1 MTWESFP
8 EALRGFFLLRSQGI
22 LSMST
27 VHADD
32 VHPPRSLRG
41 NGRGGFTMIELIVVI
56 GIIILA
62 AGMMTPQITDF
73 FKGRQLKQL
82 TSAFRS
88 AINSARLKAVNE
100 RTRVRLVFFRE
111 GIRVYDEREA
121 KFIDELF
128 NPEAS
133 VFAGEKAWYV
143 LGFYQDTPSV
153 SLQRFRDW
161 EAKFTS
167 KKRKPRSKKARR
179 TASIDAGPPPLTL
192 KQLAG
197 LPQII
202 FRRDGAVEF
211 NVGSDVS
218 SIFYKRKPPTGA
230 DLIIYVK
237 SNTSACYIDIQLT
250 GQNRSK
256 VVTLESEPR
265 PPLDPTA
272 SASKSGKKGKRKK
285 GKRSGT

>member
-1 MTWESFP
+1 
-8 EALRGFFLLRSQGI
+8 
-22 LSMST
+22 
-27 VHADD
+27 
-32 VHPPRSLRG
+32 
-41 NGRGGFTMIELIVVI
+41 MIELIVVI
-56 GIIILA
+56 GIIVLA

-73 FKGRQLKQL
+73 FKGRRLKQL
-82 TSAFRS
+82 TAVFRS
-88 AINSARLKAVNE
+88 TINSARLKAVNE

-111 GIRVYDEREA
+111 GIRVFDEREA

-133 VFAGEKAWYV
+133 AFAGDEAWFV
-143 LGFYQDTPSV
+143 LGFYRDTPSV
-153 SLQRFRDW
+153 NLQKFRDW
-161 EAKFTS
+161 ERKFVPR
-167 KKRKPRSKKARR
+167 KKKLPGSRRSS
-179 TASIDAGPPPLTL
+179 ASASAQTQIPPVTL
-192 KQLAG
+192 KQLEG

-237 SNTSACYIDIQLT
+237 GNTSACYIDLQLT

-256 VVTLESEPR
+256 VVVLEAAPQPPIDPKAAASSSE
-265 PPLDPTA
+265 
-272 SASKSGKKGKRKK
+272 KKKKKRRK
-285 GKRSGT
+285 GKRSR

>member
-1 MTWESFP
+1 MFTVHRADEEYGKKVAAPSSL
-8 EALRGFFLLRSQGI
+8 A
-22 LSMST
+22 ST
-27 VHADD
+27 VVGRDR
-32 VHPPRSLRG
+32 PRRRRSSRG
-41 NGRGGFTMIELIVVI
+41 DGRNGFTMIELIVVI
-56 GIIILA
+56 GIIVLA

-73 FKGRQLKQL
+73 FKGRRLKQL
-82 TSAFRS
+82 TAAFRS
-88 AINSARLKAVNE
+88 TINSARLKAVNE

-133 VFAGEKAWYV
+133 EFAGDKAWYV
-143 LGFYQDTPSV
+143 LGFYRDTPSV
-153 SLQRFRDW
+153 DLQRFRDW
-161 EAKFTS
+161 ERRFVPR
-167 KKRKPRSKKARR
+167 KKRLAGSRRSGGN
-179 TASIDAGPPPLTL
+179 ASAVAQIPQVTL

-218 SIFYKRKPPTGA
+218 SIFYKRTPPTGA

-237 SNTSACYIDIQLT
+237 GNTSACYIDLQLT

-256 VVTLESEPR
+256 VVVLEAEPQ
-265 PPLDPTA
+265 PPIDSNAAA
-272 SASKSGKKGKRKK
+272 SSSDKKKGKR
-285 GKRSGT
+285 

>member
-1 MTWESFP
+1 
-8 EALRGFFLLRSQGI
+8 
-22 LSMST
+22 
-27 VHADD
+27 
-32 VHPPRSLRG
+32 
-41 NGRGGFTMIELIVVI
+41 MIELIVVI
-56 GIIILA
+56 GIIVLA
-62 AGMMTPQITDF
+62 AGMMTPSITDF
-73 FKGRQLKQL
+73 FKGRQLKLL

-88 AINSARLKAVNE
+88 TINSARLKAVNE

-133 VFAGEKAWYV
+133 EFAGDKAWYV
-143 LGFYQDTPSV
+143 LGFYRDTPSV
-153 SLQRFRDW
+153 DLQKFRDW
-161 EAKFTS
+161 ERRFVPR
-167 KKRKPRSKKARR
+167 KRRLAGSRRSGGN
-179 TASIDAGPPPLTL
+179 ASAVAQIPQVTL

-218 SIFYKRKPPTGA
+218 SIFYKRTPPTAA

-237 SNTSACYIDIQLT
+237 GNTSACYIDLQLT

-256 VVTLESEPR
+256 VVVLEAEPQ
-265 PPLDPTA
+265 PPIDPNAAA
-272 SASKSGKKGKRKK
+272 SSSDKKKGKRRR
-285 GKRSGT
+285 GKRSR